1 MFVVSLDLIYMPMT
15 AQQREKEQQSYD
27 GQCLPILPNS
37 NLYKYKV
44 NSSKIFFEN
53 QQRHGRWYSSQYR
66 RNQTKNKQA
75 KNTKDTE
82 NKHQKGSQKSTII
95 TLNVN

>member
-1 MFVVSLDLIYMPMT
+1 MT

-53 QQRHGRWYSSQYR
+53 QQRHGR
-66 RNQTKNKQA
+66 
-75 KNTKDTE
+75 
-82 NKHQKGSQKSTII
+82 
-95 TLNVN
+95 